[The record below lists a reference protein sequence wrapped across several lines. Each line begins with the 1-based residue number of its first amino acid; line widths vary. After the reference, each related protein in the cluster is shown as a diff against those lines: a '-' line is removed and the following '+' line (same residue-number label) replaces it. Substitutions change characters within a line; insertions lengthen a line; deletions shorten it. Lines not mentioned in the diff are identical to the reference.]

1 MPELSDLLLSEA
13 ERLRPDRIP
22 AFDDILRLRRRHRT
36 VGVVAALATVAV
48 VGAVT
53 LAVPALLSS
62 HNAELKEVPGSQ
74 VQGAA
79 PHVLQVDCTPTGP
92 VLPNGP
98 RVSAQP
104 DGVHY
109 TFRNATGASM
119 HIGIALGGE
128 TLDAHATK
136 DLSTTRVAPGE
147 SSTVACADDI
157 ETLKAHRVAVVVED
171 PSHVYVPVPKC
182 TGTTTIRDF
191 IAPMQGDP
199 VELTLGE
206 SYPQAHVV
214 GYPAGSPRQIFTG
227 SVLIAWEGGGTSW
240 SPSQVTDCTGTS
252 PHVVA
257 SGIKAPPPTEL
268 MRTDE
273 FGLVKALRRT
283 GDGLE
288 VDVDRVDMLGGAEA
302 AAAAAAAGTDV
313 SNDYFLRNDN
323 QTLRTYKISP
333 AAVVWG
339 NITMLQKEPGAQR
352 TTLARWL
359 DFVGSPAAKD
369 TLFHFEISDG
379 LIVGIEEQYRP

>member
-1 MPELSDLLLSEA
+1 MPELSELLSSEA

-36 VGVVAALATVAV
+36 VGVVSALASVAAIGTAALV
-48 VGAVT
+48 
-53 LAVPALLSS
+53 VPALLSGG
-62 HNAELKEVPGSQ
+62 NTELQQVPGSPT
-74 VQGAA
+74 QGVA
-79 PHVLQVDCTPTGP
+79 PDALQVDCTSTGP

-98 RVSAQP
+98 RVTAQR

-109 TFRNATGASM
+109 AFRNATAASM
-119 HIGIALGGE
+119 HIGIALGGQ
-128 TLDAHATK
+128 TLDPNATR
-136 DLSTTRVAPGE
+136 DLATTRVAPGE
-147 SSTVACADDI
+147 ASTVSCSADI
-157 ETLKAHRVAVVVED
+157 ETLKSHQLPVVVED

-191 IAPMQGDP
+191 ISPMQGDP
-199 VELTLGE
+199 LELTLRD
-206 SYPQAHVV
+206 YPRADVV
-214 GYPAGSPRQIFTG
+214 GYPQGSPRQIFTG
-227 SVLIAWEGGGTSW
+227 AVLIDWEGGGTSW
-240 SPSQVTDCTGTS
+240 TPSQVTDCTSAS

-268 MRTDE
+268 THTDE
-273 FGLVKALRRT
+273 FGVVKAVRRT

-302 AAAAAAAGTDV
+302 AAAAAAAGTVV

-323 QTLRTYKISP
+323 QTVRTYNVSS

-339 NITMLQKEPGAQR
+339 NIAMLHKEPGAQQ
-352 TTLARWL
+352 TTLARWQ
-359 DFVGSPAAKD
+359 DFVGTSAAMD

-379 LIVGIEEQYRP
+379 LVVGIEEQYRP